1 MPRQSFAAYPAS
13 VPAARGFVADVL
25 AAAAPELCRTAALL
39 VSELAT
45 NAVRHS
51 GTPSFVVDVD
61 YSPGEGVRVAVTDTG
76 VGHPIPRNPDPTAE
90 HGRGLLLVASLADR
104 WGAHRRRATQEK
116 TVWFEVRQSTAAEAA
131 LP

>member
-1 MPRQSFAAYPAS
+1 MPRRSFAAYPAS

-25 AAAAPELCRTAALL
+25 ATAPPELCRTAALL

-61 YSPGEGVRVAVTDTG
+61 YTEGRPSVRLA
-76 VGHPIPRNPDPTAE
+76 TAE
-90 HGRGLLLVASLADR
+90 DLVRTARRG
-104 WGAHRRRATQEK
+104 
-116 TVWFEVRQSTAAEAA
+116 
-131 LP
+131 